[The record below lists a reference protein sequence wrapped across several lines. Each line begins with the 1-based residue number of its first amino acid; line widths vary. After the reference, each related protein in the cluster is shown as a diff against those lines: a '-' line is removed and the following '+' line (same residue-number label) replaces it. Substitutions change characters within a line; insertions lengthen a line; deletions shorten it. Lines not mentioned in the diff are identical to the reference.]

1 MQEQKLE
8 MYCDENWA
16 SDEKTR
22 MLSCVMMIVNKTLIL
37 WRVVGQKSVALST
50 MEAKCV
56 VLSASTKSA
65 LYSINEI
72 ICSMESISRNC
83 RLFLPKI
90 QTNTVC

>member
-8 MYCDENWA
+8 MYCDANWA

-22 MLSCVMMIVNKTLIL
+22 MLSCVMMLVNKTLIL

-50 MEAKCV
+50 MEEKCV

-65 LYSINEI
+65 LYCINEI
-72 ICSMESISRNC
+72 CSMVWDIPRISQPR
-83 RLFLPKI
+83 
-90 QTNTVC
+90 